1 MKDILDKILLSDDVC
16 KSFYECYNQKDFKEW
31 LLGLLPEVEACKN
44 LKQDNPWH
52 IYNCLDH
59 ILNSVSHMNKQ
70 TTDLSY
76 EERRMLAYVMFLHDI
91 GKPECYIRRYSKL
104 YGREVDSFFNHNKAS
119 VKVAQKFLPSVGFNN
134 KETQKMQ
141 LLIEDHDVFMFLTL
155 EDDGNKYHKQ
165 LSLKV
170 VEEMIEKCNKVG
182 NGEELL
188 NQLIMV
194 GKADNLAQNPQMTGK
209 SLLLLDKMQ
218 TMLKSY
224 PSGPSK

>member
-76 EERRMLAYVMFLHDI
+76 KERRMLAYVMFLHDI

-165 LSLKV
+165 LSSKV
-170 VEEMIEKCNKVG
+170 VEERIEKCNKIG